1 MQEQKDD
8 VKTVK
13 YNLPSFNVSL
23 DKRKEDTTPSLFVF
37 AGLLKRESNDFDV
50 SIYFQCFHTVD
61 WEMLARNCR
70 FYNDRCEIRTR
81 ATEVTGA
88 LNQRL
93 RPLGQSA
100 SMLPPRELESVCK
113 LPLAFT
119 LIENKGREDAPRYQ
133 GYTGCSSYG
142 ASRSSVNDLYNHHT
156 VDWKW

>member
-1 MQEQKDD
+1 MLLEHAY
-8 VKTVK
+8 VHFVLFT
-13 YNLPSFNVSL
+13 FNM
-23 DKRKEDTTPSLFVF
+23 
-37 AGLLKRESNDFDV
+37 LK
-50 SIYFQCFHTVD
+50 SIALT
-61 WEMLARNCR
+61 
-70 FYNDRCEIRTR
+70 DRCEIRTR

-93 RPLGQSA
+93 RPLGQPA
-100 SMLPPRELESVCK
+100 LILPSRELESVCK

-142 ASRSSVNDLYNHHT
+142 GSRSSVNDLYNHHT